1 MYLDILDVPHTGLI
15 QVQCRMLGEI
25 HFLTTLVAVPE
36 MSSSC
41 GSSGD
46 AKASCSGVAMVALQ
60 CPDLPGLFFD
70 SNIRASLWV
79 SMLWLLM
86 FVDNIQITY
95 NFYTISIQTKVDRKK
110 AKEGVRLPRI
120 FSHLLAFKETKSERW
135 WVGPRGI
142 NAVWLIWP
150 VADVNVFAD
159 VKVFGQK
166 YAYGLC
172 SILKILKIDKIAPS
186 FLQRA
191 CNCSSSRQGG
201 CTANPI
207 TRPAATPV
215 LICFEACLSHFVTMC
230 MHVSCTCYT
239 YVIM

>member
-1 MYLDILDVPHTGLI
+1 MKKREKKTALARFRASARYILGACVKPSSLVQSPEIVCCLGFGLLWLIMAYLDILDVPHTGLI

-120 FSHLLAFKETKSERW
+120 FSHFLAFKETKSER
-135 WVGPRGI
+135 
-142 NAVWLIWP
+142 
-150 VADVNVFAD
+150 
-159 VKVFGQK
+159 
-166 YAYGLC
+166 
-172 SILKILKIDKIAPS
+172 
-186 FLQRA
+186 
-191 CNCSSSRQGG
+191 
-201 CTANPI
+201 
-207 TRPAATPV
+207 
-215 LICFEACLSHFVTMC
+215 
-230 MHVSCTCYT
+230 
-239 YVIM
+239 